1 MEKGRMER
9 PIPCLEK
16 GKDGKQRLVVDGAPF
31 FVRGGEIHN
40 STASD
45 PGYMEEYVWKQ
56 IQGKYL
62 NTLLVPVCWDLVE
75 RHEGEFDFSIPQ
87 GVIDRAREMGIR
99 IIFLWFGLWKNGA
112 SNYAP
117 SWVHRDSK
125 KYFRACRKGGLPSAT
140 ISAFCREAVEADGR
154 AFAAFMA
161 FLRAYDE
168 RERTVIMIQVENE
181 VGFLGEERDYSAV
194 ANMEYEKEI
203 PEQLQR
209 LYATEGSWKQAFGEN
224 ACDIF
229 MAWHFARAVEY
240 IAAVGK
246 REYPLPMYVNVW
258 LEAFP
263 FRPGSY
269 PSGGPI
275 ARMIPVW
282 KLVAPSIDLLAPDIY
297 DPDFFGSCV
306 PYASANALFIPETL
320 RQPAAASNV
329 LGLLGL
335 HNTIGYS
342 LFGIE
347 DLWNA
352 RRYDSMRFEEKDAL
366 RIDWEWDRC
375 DEGTITYIGKAYQII
390 AEIWDI
396 YLEKQQ
402 ECIGFARRNGY
413 ERGAVIPLKRFDVL
427 LKYPEKEE
435 TKAGSAGILIPE
447 GEDGFYLI
455 GCNADISVCAK
466 IGEEE
471 TAELLGVWE
480 GEFKGG
486 HFVEGRKLN
495 GDELHAQCR
504 LGDIPS
510 VIKVEVGMV

>member
-1 MEKGRMER
+1 M
-9 PIPCLEK
+9 
-16 GKDGKQRLVVDGAPF
+16 
-31 FVRGGEIHN
+31 
-40 STASD
+40 
-45 PGYMEEYVWKQ
+45 
-56 IQGKYL
+56 
-62 NTLLVPVCWDLVE
+62 
-75 RHEGEFDFSIPQ
+75 
-87 GVIDRAREMGIR
+87 
-99 IIFLWFGLWKNGA
+99 
-112 SNYAP
+112 
-117 SWVHRDSK
+117 
-125 KYFRACRKGGLPSAT
+125 
-140 ISAFCREAVEADGR
+140 
-154 AFAAFMA
+154 
-161 FLRAYDE
+161 
-168 RERTVIMIQVENE
+168 
-181 VGFLGEERDYSAV
+181 
-194 ANMEYEKEI
+194 
-203 PEQLQR
+203 
-209 LYATEGSWKQAFGEN
+209 
-224 ACDIF
+224 
-229 MAWHFARAVEY
+229 
-240 IAAVGK
+240 
-246 REYPLPMYVNVW
+246 
-258 LEAFP
+258 
-263 FRPGSY
+263 
-269 PSGGPI
+269 
-275 ARMIPVW
+275 
-282 KLVAPSIDLLAPDIY
+282 
-297 DPDFFGSCV
+297 
-306 PYASANALFIPETL
+306 
-320 RQPAAASNV
+320 
-329 LGLLGL
+329 LGL

-366 RIDWEWDRC
+366 RIDWEWDHC

-390 AEIWDI
+390 AEIWDV

-510 VIKVEVGMV
+510 VIKVEVGIV